1 MDNRYNIGQL
11 FQVAFGTNLPVY
23 LGVPIGKQPKTEVNY
38 GSVQVVVVTIFQKF
52 RNFAMSY
59 NKEYEVI
66 YHKMENAQKGGKR
79 LKGVAKVFVKFDL
92 ILIVK

>member
-1 MDNRYNIGQL
+1 MTVKITTKLKNDYNSMDNRYNIGQL

-23 LGVPIGKQPKTEVNY
+23 LSVPIGKQPKTEVNY

-59 NKEYEVI
+59 NLYK
-66 YHKMENAQKGGKR
+66 
-79 LKGVAKVFVKFDL
+79 
-92 ILIVK
+92 

>member
-23 LGVPIGKQPKTEVNY
+23 LSVPIGKQPKTEVNY

-52 RNFAMSY
+52 RNFATSY
-59 NKEYEVI
+59 NSNPSEGVRLFEY
-66 YHKMENAQKGGKR
+66 
-79 LKGVAKVFVKFDL
+79 
-92 ILIVK
+92 